1 MLVPCQANTS
11 PSPGG
16 LFLGR
21 EGGQF
26 LREPEKMHRLAHSQ
40 HRANVERESVCVS
53 EKVSVWCLGKRRQLQ
68 GEGGFVVQANILL
81 SQLNCLLQNKEAACF
96 LA

>member
-1 MLVPCQANTS
+1 MLVPCQATTL

-26 LREPEKMHRLAHSQ
+26 LHEPEKMHRLGHSQ
-40 HRANVERESVCVS
+40 HRANVERECVC
-53 EKVSVWCLGKRRQLQ
+53 ERERQCMVCREEEVTPR
-68 GEGGFVVQANILL
+68 GSGFVVQTNILL
-81 SQLNCLLQNKEAACF
+81 SQLNCLLQNKEEACF